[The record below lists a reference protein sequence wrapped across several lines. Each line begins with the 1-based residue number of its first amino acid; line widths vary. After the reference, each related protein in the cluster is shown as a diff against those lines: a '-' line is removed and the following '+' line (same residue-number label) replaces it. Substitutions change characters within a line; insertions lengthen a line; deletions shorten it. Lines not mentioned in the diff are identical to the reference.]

1 MASSNH
7 HHHNHPHNS
16 YPNSAASQSQTP
28 ISPPGLN
35 GGGGGGEDGD
45 KPRLTKEQKK
55 TNHIQSGMFS
65 SLFLFLSPPTFLLTG
80 GGKTEQKRRLAIRQ
94 AYDDL
99 CTQVPG
105 LEGQARSEGVVLNG
119 VVGYVRKLMLER
131 QRMIAECEARGLE
144 VPAGV
149 REGLANMPVGF
160 LDEGEGGRDGSG
172 SVSPGKGSQGG
183 RE

>member
-55 TNHIQSGMFS
+55 TNHIQS
-65 SLFLFLSPPTFLLTG
+65 
-80 GGKTEQKRRLAIRQ
+80 EQKRRLAIRQ

-149 REGLANMPVGF
+149 REGLASMPVGF
-160 LDEGEGGRDGSG
+160 LDEREGGRDGSG
-172 SVSPGKGSQGG
+172 SVSPGKGSRGG

>member
-7 HHHNHPHNS
+7 HHHQQQQHHQHPSYNS
-16 YPNSAASQSQTP
+16 SAAASQSQTP
-28 ISPPGLN
+28 ISPPPGLN
-35 GGGGGGEDGD
+35 GGVDEGD

-55 TNHIQSGMFS
+55 TNHIQS
-65 SLFLFLSPPTFLLTG
+65 
-80 GGKTEQKRRLAIRQ
+80 EQKRRHAIRQ

-119 VVGYVRKLMLER
+119 IVDYVRKLMLER
-131 QRMIAECEARGLE
+131 QRMIEECEAKGLE
-144 VPAGV
+144 VPPGL

-160 LDEGEGGRDGSG
+160 LDGPALGEEGRDGSG
-172 SVSPGKGSQGG
+172 SVSPARKGGDG

>member
-28 ISPPGLN
+28 ISPSGLN

-55 TNHIQSGMFS
+55 TNHIQS
-65 SLFLFLSPPTFLLTG
+65 
-80 GGKTEQKRRLAIRQ
+80 EQKRRLAIRQ

-160 LDEGEGGRDGSG
+160 LDEGEGGRDASG
-172 SVSPGKGSQGG
+172 SVSPGKGSQRG